1 MKRAIMNIKDQRGA
15 AAVEFAIVL
24 PVLILILFGIIEFSV
39 AFYDK
44 AMITNASREGARAG
58 IVLRAPPLTDVEIT
72 DIIDNYLSGSLISFS
87 GASVRDIT
95 ITPQDTSTLT
105 TGDPLTVTVS
115 YPYNFYLLPGF
126 IAGLADGLTLNA
138 TTIMN
143 ME

>member
-1 MKRAIMNIKDQRGA
+1 MNIKDQKGA
-15 AAVEFAIVL
+15 SAVEFAILL
-24 PVLILILFGIIEFSV
+24 PVLLLVLFGIIEFSV

-58 IVLRAPPLTDVEIT
+58 IVLRDPPLTDVEIT
-72 DIIDNYLSGSLISFS
+72 GIIDNYLSGSLISFD

-95 ITPQDTSTLT
+95 ITPLDTSTLT

-126 IAGLADGLTLNA
+126 VAGLADGLTLNA

>member
-1 MKRAIMNIKDQRGA
+1 MNIKDQKGA

-24 PVLILILFGIIEFSV
+24 PVLLLVLFGIIEFSV

-58 IVLRAPPLTDVEIT
+58 IVLRDPPLTDVEIT
-72 DIIDNYLSGSLISFS
+72 AIVDNYISGSLISFS
-87 GASVRDIT
+87 GASIRGIT

-115 YPYNFYLLPGF
+115 YPYDFYLLPGL
-126 IAGLADGLTLNA
+126 IAGFMDGLTLNA

>member
-1 MKRAIMNIKDQRGA
+1 MNIKDQKGA

-24 PVLILILFGIIEFSV
+24 PVLLLVLFGIIEFSL

-58 IVLRAPPLTDVEIT
+58 IVLRDPPLTDVEIKG
-72 DIIDNYLSGSLISFS
+72 IVDNYISGSLISFD
-87 GASVRDIT
+87 GASVLAIT
-95 ITPQDTSTLT
+95 ITPVDTSSLT

-126 IAGLADGLTLNA
+126 VAGLTDGLTLNA